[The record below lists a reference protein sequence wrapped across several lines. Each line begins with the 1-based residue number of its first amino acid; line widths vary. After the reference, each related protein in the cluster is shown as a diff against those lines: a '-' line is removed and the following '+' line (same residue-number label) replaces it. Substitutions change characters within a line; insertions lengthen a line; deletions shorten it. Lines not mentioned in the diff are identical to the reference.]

1 VAVNRTSE
9 TYAVADTFGEDFD
22 VDARPTQAT
31 KPTAVGSGWD
41 DAETLTTP
49 SGDFPVDFKHSESIQ
64 VIKIIDGE
72 GPFATYKMH
81 FLQQKTEGKRS
92 YICLNPK
99 NEPGKDCPLC
109 SLLKHRAEDKRA
121 FTIINFSAEG
131 GPQRQILTAT
141 PRLYKTLYASHHSP
155 QGPLDKPYWA
165 LSRSGVKQTTAYHLN
180 AIKARDL
187 KEDWNIDEEAAEALV
202 AATKSYDNSVI
213 RETSYAEV
221 LEIAESL
228 S

>member
-1 VAVNRTSE
+1 LIIALLFQISSIGFFCKKVI
-9 TYAVADTFGEDFD
+9 FD
-22 VDARPTQAT
+22 KKLPNKEALLFLVQ
-31 KPTAVGSGWD
+31 
-41 DAETLTTP
+41 
-49 SGDFPVDFKHSESIQ
+49 FPVKLPVPELNKLTIDKEHSLELSDI
-64 VIKIIDGE
+64 E
-72 GPFATYKMH
+72 
-81 FLQQKTEGKRS
+81 L
-92 YICLNPK
+92 
-99 NEPGKDCPLC
+99 LC
-109 SLLKHRAEDKRA
+109 KA

-187 KEDWNIDEEAAEALV
+187 KEDWSIDEEAAEALV
-202 AATKSYDNSVI
+202 AATQSYDNSVI

-221 LEIAESL
+221 LEIAQSL